1 MHPAPAKHIAW
12 TVLIN
17 FFFTNTGE
25 FGIVYKANL
34 TNWNEI
40 ELQKVAVKTLK
51 GDQCMECKLIIKTT
65 LYCTEDSVSYNS
77 YS

>member
-12 TVLIN
+12 TVLIKV
-17 FFFTNTGE
+17 FFTNTGE

-40 ELQKVAVKTLK
+40 ELQQVAVKTLK